1 MKTVIIKGYELPL
14 KPPVGYKKAV
24 AEAAGVSEK
33 TVYNAITC
41 GLRGPQSDKV
51 IEVYR
56 NLYGKPIE
64 TEIVDIK

>member
-24 AEAAGVSEK
+24 AKAAGVSEK
-33 TVYNAITC
+33 TVYNAISG

-51 IEVYR
+51 MQVYKE
-56 NLYGKPIE
+56 LYGKPVE
-64 TEIVDIK
+64 TEVVDIK